1 VIEELH
7 EKLRLKFSNMRDS
20 LNFILVLLTAGT
32 IVTSI
37 FAFSSQGPVVYDYMQ
52 ISAVESIIPGG
63 LGRSRLLTTDQN
75 GTLVEKELKNFY
87 SMVGI
92 NFGNISNNDAVII
105 GRVNEYIAEGWDLV
119 HVNSGV
125 QSPSDGNSQG
135 IFITRYVF
143 RRPK

>member
-1 VIEELH
+1 MIEELH

-20 LNFILVLLTAGT
+20 LNFILVLLTAGI

-37 FAFSSQGPVVYDYMQ
+37 LAFSSQGPVVYDYKQ

-105 GRVNEYIAEGWDLV
+105 GRVNEYIADGWDLV
-119 HVNSGV
+119 HINSGV
-125 QSPSDGNSQG
+125 QSPSVGNSQG

>member
-1 VIEELH
+1 MKDTANYL
-7 EKLRLKFSNMRDS
+7 
-20 LNFILVLLTAGT
+20 LVLLTAAV
-32 IVTSI
+32 IILSVS
-37 FAFSSQGPVVYDYMQ
+37 AFSDNEPLMYEYKQ

-63 LGRSRLLTTDQN
+63 LGRSRLLTTDLN

-105 GRVNEYIAEGWDLV
+105 ERVNQYIAEGWELV
-119 HVNSGV
+119 HINSGV
-125 QSPSDGNSQG
+125 QSPSADNGQG

-143 RRPK
+143 RRQK

>member
-1 VIEELH
+1 MIEELD
-7 EKLRLKFSNMRDS
+7 EKLRLKFSNMKDS
-20 LNFILVLLTAGT
+20 LNFILVLLTAGI

-37 FAFSSQGPVVYDYMQ
+37 LAFSSQGPVVYDYMQ
-52 ISAVESIIPGG
+52 ISAIESNIPGG

-75 GTLVEKELKNFY
+75 GTMVEKELKNFY

-92 NFGNISNNDAVII
+92 NLGNITNNDSVII

-119 HVNSGV
+119 HINSGV
-125 QSPSDGNSQG
+125 QNPSVGNSQG